1 MSALANSLHKPE
13 RFDAYVRRFRAI
25 CGMHGIQVG
34 SRGDLC
40 GFMQKLMEDRH
51 LSMDFWSFV
60 GKLSGR
66 EGGELSDDQMLAVIV
81 EGVTGG
87 ESSEEDGRVVDDL
100 RAMLAGVDIQGP
112 GKGQVELAAFPPRSE
127 TGPPQADGELRPRV
141 LELPLKARF
150 SRAAFSPEVVNEE
163 ANHATASPTTLP
175 PQLDETLVRLGV
187 ANLVKQYLEDIDNRV
202 RKLEAQPEG
211 EAAAVAIA
219 DATTPRSLEEPPEK
233 PPKEEREDPPITFVG
248 NARLVLEPDASALAT
263 HKPKG
268 NRPPIRVPL
277 ENYSQPK
284 GFGRTVFEVGLALA
298 LFEAA
303 FLGYQHRPPLREQI
317 DAFAQD
323 VHNSLVQKIENFW
336 ASAAATAHPIPPPTR
351 VSGSE
356 LSREP
361 ILQGTSTPPP
371 ASTNASTSHAQA
383 ALGSLAAPVGSG
395 SSSSKTTDHAE
406 APAEPESATDRLATA
421 DEAGAVRVAPAA
433 MEANLVVSRVPVY
446 PEVAKADRI
455 EGHVLMEAI
464 ISKNGFVKR
473 VHVIEGD
480 SRLRGA
486 ATEAVYKRLYRPY
499 ILNGEPVDVATTVTV
514 DFKLD
519 RWRGR

>member
-1 MSALANSLHKPE
+1 MMSALANSLHKPE
-13 RFDAYVRRFRAI
+13 RFDAYVRRFHAI
-25 CGMHGIQVG
+25 CAMHGIQVG

-40 GFMQKLMEDRH
+40 GFMQRLMEDRH

-87 ESSEEDGRVVDDL
+87 QSSEEDVRVVGDL

-112 GKGQVELAAFPPRSE
+112 GKGQVELAPFPPRSE
-127 TGPPQADGELRPRV
+127 TGPPQVDGELRPRV
-141 LELPLKARF
+141 VELPLKARF
-150 SRAAFSPEVVNEE
+150 SRAAFSPEVNGETD
-163 ANHATASPTTLP
+163 HATASPTTLP

-187 ANLVKQYLEDIDNRV
+187 ANLVKQYLEDIDNRI
-202 RKLEAQPEG
+202 RKLETHPEG
-211 EAAAVAIA
+211 ETAAVAVA

-248 NARLVLEPDASALAT
+248 NARLVLDPDVSAIAPST
-263 HKPKG
+263 SKG
-268 NRPPIRVPL
+268 NRLPISIPL

-303 FLGYQHRPPLREQI
+303 FLGYQHRPPLRDQI

-323 VHNSLVQKIENFW
+323 VHNSLVQKIENLW
-336 ASAAATAHPIPPPTR
+336 ANAAATAHPIAPPR
-351 VSGSE
+351 ASQDE
-356 LSREP
+356 LPREP
-361 ILQGTSTPPP
+361 ILQGISTPPP
-371 ASTNASTSHAQA
+371 ANTNASTGQAQA
-383 ALGSLAAPVGSG
+383 AHGPLAVAVGSD
-395 SSSSKTTDHAE
+395 SSSSRTTNHAE
-406 APAEPESATDRLATA
+406 APVEPESATDRLATA

-455 EGHVLMEAI
+455 EGHVMMEAI

-480 SRLRGA
+480 SRLRSA

>member
-13 RFDAYVRRFRAI
+13 RFDVYVRKFHAI
-25 CGMHGIQVG
+25 CAMHGIQVG
-34 SRGDLC
+34 SRGDLN

-60 GKLSGR
+60 GKLSSR
-66 EGGELSDDQMLAVIV
+66 EGGELSDDQVLAVIV

-87 ESSEEDGRVVDDL
+87 QSSEEDGRVVGDL

-112 GKGQVELAAFPPRSE
+112 GKGQVELAPFPPRSE
-127 TGPPQADGELRPRV
+127 TGPPQVDGELRPRV
-141 LELPLKARF
+141 VELPLKARF
-150 SRAAFSPEVVNEE
+150 SRAAFSLEATNDE
-163 ANHATASPTTLP
+163 ANHVIASPTSLP

-187 ANLVKQYLEDIDNRV
+187 ANLVKQYLEDIDNRI
-202 RKLEAQPEG
+202 RKLETPPEG
-211 EAAAVAIA
+211 ETAAVAVA
-219 DATTPRSLEEPPEK
+219 DPTTPRSLEEPPEK

-268 NRPPIRVPL
+268 NHPPIRVPL

-323 VHNSLVQKIENFW
+323 VHNSLVQKIENLW
-336 ASAAATAHPIPPPTR
+336 ANAAATAHPIAPPTQ
-351 VSGSE
+351 VSRE
-356 LSREP
+356 EPPREP

-371 ASTNASTSHAQA
+371 ANTNATTNRGEA
-383 ALGSLAAPVGSG
+383 ALGSPTVGSD
-395 SSSSKTTDHAE
+395 SSTRTTNHAE
-406 APAEPESATDRLATA
+406 APVEPESATDRLAIA

-446 PEVAKADRI
+446 PEIAKADRI
-455 EGHVLMEAI
+455 EGHVMMEAI

-480 SRLRGA
+480 SRLRSA

>member
-25 CGMHGIQVG
+25 CAMHGIQVG

-112 GKGQVELAAFPPRSE
+112 GKGQVDLAAFPPRSE
-127 TGPPQADGELRPRV
+127 TAPPQADGELRPRV
-141 LELPLKARF
+141 VELKARF

-248 NARLVLEPDASALAT
+248 NARLVLGPNVSAVAPLRSNRT
-263 HKPKG
+263 H
-268 NRPPIRVPL
+268 PPIRVPL

-336 ASAAATAHPIPPPTR
+336 ANAAATAHPIAPPTR
-351 VSGSE
+351 VSQEESP
-356 LSREP
+356 REP

-371 ASTNASTSHAQA
+371 ANTNTNTAQPTPGSPAASAS
-383 ALGSLAAPVGSG
+383 SG
-395 SSSSKTTDHAE
+395 SSSRTTDRAE
-406 APAEPESATDRLATA
+406 TQTGPESATDRLATA
-421 DEAGAVRVAPAA
+421 DEAGVVRVAPAA

-446 PEVAKADRI
+446 PEVAKVDRI
-455 EGHVLMEAI
+455 EGRVVMETV

-480 SRLRGA
+480 SRLRSA

-499 ILNGEPVDVATTVTV
+499 ILNGEPVDVATTVAV

>member
-13 RFDAYVRRFRAI
+13 RFDAYVRRFHGI
-25 CGMHGIQVG
+25 CAMHGIQVG

-40 GFMQKLMEDRH
+40 GFMQRLMEDRH

-87 ESSEEDGRVVDDL
+87 QSSEEDVRVVGDL

-112 GKGQVELAAFPPRSE
+112 GMGQVELAPFPPRSE
-127 TGPPQADGELRPRV
+127 TGPPQVDGELRSRV
-141 LELPLKARF
+141 VELPLKARF
-150 SRAAFSPEVVNEE
+150 SRAAFSPETHGE
-163 ANHATASPTTLP
+163 ADHASASPTALP

-187 ANLVKQYLEDIDNRV
+187 ANLVKQYLEDIDNRI
-202 RKLEAQPEG
+202 RKLESHPEG
-211 EAAAVAIA
+211 ETAAVAVA

-233 PPKEEREDPPITFVG
+233 PLKEEREDPPITFVG
-248 NARLVLEPDASALAT
+248 NARLVLEPDVSAIAPS
-263 HKPKG
+263 KP
-268 NRPPIRVPL
+268 NRVRLPISRIPL

-303 FLGYQHRPPLREQI
+303 FLGYQHRPPLGEQI

-336 ASAAATAHPIPPPTR
+336 ASAAATAHPIALPHR
-351 VSGSE
+351 VSRE
-356 LSREP
+356 EPPREP
-361 ILQGTSTPPP
+361 ILQGISTPPP
-371 ASTNASTSHAQA
+371 ANTNATTNRGEAAIGSTA
-383 ALGSLAAPVGSG
+383 ATPGSV
-395 SSSSKTTDHAE
+395 SSNSRTTDHAE
-406 APAEPESATDRLATA
+406 APVEPESATDRLATA

-446 PEVAKADRI
+446 PQLAKANRI
-455 EGHVLMEAI
+455 EGHVVMEAI

-473 VHVIEGD
+473 VQVIEGD
-480 SRLRGA
+480 SRLRSA

-499 ILNGEPVDVATTVTV
+499 LLNGEPVDVATTVTV

>member
-1 MSALANSLHKPE
+1 MMSALANSLHKPE
-13 RFDAYVRRFRAI
+13 RFDVYVRKFHAI
-25 CGMHGIQVG
+25 CAMHGIQVG
-34 SRGDLC
+34 SRGDLN

-60 GKLSGR
+60 GKLSSR

-87 ESSEEDGRVVDDL
+87 QSSEEDGRVVGDL

-112 GKGQVELAAFPPRSE
+112 GKGQVELAPFPPRSE
-127 TGPPQADGELRPRV
+127 TDPPQVDGELRPRV
-141 LELPLKARF
+141 VELPLKARF
-150 SRAAFSPEVVNEE
+150 SRAAFSLEATNDE
-163 ANHATASPTTLP
+163 ANHVIASPTSLP

-187 ANLVKQYLEDIDNRV
+187 ANLVKQYLEDIDNRI
-202 RKLEAQPEG
+202 RKLETPPEG
-211 EAAAVAIA
+211 ETAAVAVA
-219 DATTPRSLEEPPEK
+219 DPMTPRSLEEPPEK

-268 NRPPIRVPL
+268 NHPPIRVPL

-323 VHNSLVQKIENFW
+323 VHNSLVQKIENLW
-336 ASAAATAHPIPPPTR
+336 ANAAATAHPIAPPPQAP
-351 VSGSE
+351 
-356 LSREP
+356 REP
-361 ILQGTSTPPP
+361 ILEGISTPPP
-371 ASTNASTSHAQA
+371 ANTNASAGQAQA
-383 ALGSLAAPVGSG
+383 THEPLAAAVGSG

-406 APAEPESATDRLATA
+406 VRAEPESATDRLATA

-446 PEVAKADRI
+446 PEIAKADRI
-455 EGHVLMEAI
+455 EGHVMMEAI

-480 SRLRGA
+480 SRLRSA

-499 ILNGEPVDVATTVTV
+499 ILNGEPVDVATTVTL

-519 RWRGR
+519 RWRRR

>member
-1 MSALANSLHKPE
+1 
-13 RFDAYVRRFRAI
+13 
-25 CGMHGIQVG
+25 MHGVQVG
-34 SRGDLC
+34 SRGDFC

-66 EGGELSDDQMLAVIV
+66 EGGELSDDQTLAVIV

-87 ESSEEDGRVVDDL
+87 ESSEEDGKVVGDL

-112 GKGQVELAAFPPRSE
+112 GKGQVELAPFPPRSE
-127 TGPPQADGELRPRV
+127 TGPPQVDGELRPRV
-141 LELPLKARF
+141 VQLPLKARF
-150 SRAAFSPEVVNEE
+150 SRAAFSPEINGEVD
-163 ANHATASPTTLP
+163 HATASPATLP

-187 ANLVKQYLEDIDNRV
+187 ANLVKEYLEDIDNRI
-202 RKLEAQPEG
+202 RKLESHPEG
-211 EAAAVAIA
+211 EAAAVAVA

-248 NARLVLEPDASALAT
+248 NARLVLEPDVSAIAPS
-263 HKPKG
+263 KPKG
-268 NRPPIRVPL
+268 VRLPISRVPL

-284 GFGRTVFEVGLALA
+284 GFGRAVFEVGLALA

-303 FLGYQHRPPLREQI
+303 FLGYQHRPPVGDQI

-323 VHNSLVQKIENFW
+323 VHNSLVQKIESFW
-336 ASAAATAHPIPPPTR
+336 ANAAATAHPITPPPR
-351 VSGSE
+351 VSRPESP
-356 LSREP
+356 REP
-361 ILQGTSTPPP
+361 ILQGISTPPP
-371 ASTNASTSHAQA
+371 ANSNASTIPAQA
-383 ALGSLAAPVGSG
+383 DSTSTRTA
-395 SSSSKTTDHAE
+395 DHAE
-406 APAEPESATDRLATA
+406 APVEPQSATDRLATA

-480 SRLRGA
+480 SRLRSA

-499 ILNGEPVDVATTVTV
+499 LVNGEPVDVATTVRV

>member
-1 MSALANSLHKPE
+1 MMSALANSLHKPE
-13 RFDAYVRRFRAI
+13 RFDAYVRKFHGI
-25 CGMHGIQVG
+25 CAMHGIQVG

-40 GFMQKLMEDRH
+40 GFMQRLMEDRH

-87 ESSEEDGRVVDDL
+87 QSSEEDVRAVGDL

-112 GKGQVELAAFPPRSE
+112 GKGQVELAPFPPRSE
-127 TGPPQADGELRPRV
+127 TGLPQVDGELRSRV
-141 LELPLKARF
+141 VELPLKARF
-150 SRAAFSPEVVNEE
+150 SRAAFSPDANGE
-163 ANHATASPTTLP
+163 ADHATASPAALP

-187 ANLVKQYLEDIDNRV
+187 ANLVKQYLEDIDNRI
-202 RKLEAQPEG
+202 RKLESHPEG
-211 EAAAVAIA
+211 EAVAVAVA
-219 DATTPRSLEEPPEK
+219 DATTPRSLEEPPDK
-233 PPKEEREDPPITFVG
+233 PPKEQREDPPITFVR
-248 NARLVLEPDASALAT
+248 NARLVLEPDASAIAPAT
-263 HKPKG
+263 PKG
-268 NRPPIRVPL
+268 SRLPIRIPL

-317 DAFAQD
+317 DAFAHD
-323 VHNSLVQKIENFW
+323 VHNSLIQKIENLW
-336 ASAAATAHPIPPPTR
+336 ANAAATAHPIAPPPQAP
-351 VSGSE
+351 
-356 LSREP
+356 REP
-361 ILQGTSTPPP
+361 ILHGISTPPP
-371 ASTNASTSHAQA
+371 ANTDASNGQAQA
-383 ALGSLAAPVGSG
+383 ANGPPAAAVGSD
-395 SSSSKTTDHAE
+395 SSSGRTTNHAE
-406 APAEPESATDRLATA
+406 APVEPESATDRLATA
-421 DEAGAVRVAPAA
+421 DEAGAVRVAPSA

-446 PEVAKADRI
+446 PEIAKANRI
-455 EGHVLMEAI
+455 EGHVTMEAI

-480 SRLRGA
+480 SRLRSA

-499 ILNGEPVDVATTVTV
+499 LLNGEPVDVATTVTV